1 MIKIIE
7 LKKIYKWLGM
17 ILTITLFVVS
27 IKFYIYDITVEALSM
42 DKNYEVQVEDE
53 NVKKDILRAIFLK
66 GIPAMEITYKEENVE
81 NNYSF
86 KSVFYKLVD
95 MNYKDPKTFL
105 KNEMAILENMDEDIV
120 NYNDHNEKVVE
131 PEIEP
136 VSTKKNE
143 DENLSEEET
152 DIKEEAQEVKE
163 PDKKEEVKIVTSP
176 AKKPSKKLKI
186 VSGKPNIFIYHT
198 HATESYLPMDEGN
211 FHSLKRD
218 YTVRKVGDVLTDSL
232 EDKGYNVVHDETL
245 HDYPSY
251 RESYTRALST
261 LKINMKK
268 YPTANFIIDIHRDA
282 GGSTEESRRN
292 SYVTIKG
299 KKVAKFSMVVGTK
312 NENYEDLIA
321 FANYI
326 KGKSD
331 ELYPG
336 LCKKTIKKP
345 YKFNEYNSDHYI
357 LIEIGN
363 TQNNIEEATEAAK
376 YVGKILDEVI
386 KDIKE

>member
-1 MIKIIE
+1 LIKIIE
-7 LKKIYKWLGM
+7 LKKIYKWIGL
-17 ILTITLFVVS
+17 ILTITLFVLS
-27 IKFYIYDITVEALSM
+27 IKFYVYDITVEALSK
-42 DKNYEVQVEDE
+42 DKNYEVQVEE
-53 NVKKDILRAIFLK
+53 KNIKKDILRAVFLK
-66 GIPAMEITYKEENVE
+66 GIPAMEVTYKKEVVQKE
-81 NNYSF
+81 YSP
-86 KSVFYKLVD
+86 KLVFYKLLD
-95 MNYKDPKTFL
+95 INYKDPKAFL
-105 KNEMAILENMDEDIV
+105 KVEGDILENSHEDME
-120 NYNDHNEKVVE
+120 NYNDHNKKVVE
-131 PEIEP
+131 PKIESEP
-136 VSTKKNE
+136 TMKNE
-143 DENLSEEET
+143 DENLAEEKTTTEEEG
-152 DIKEEAQEVKE
+152 KKVKE
-163 PDKKEEVKIVTSP
+163 PDETDEVKIVASP
-176 AKKPSKKLKI
+176 AKKPNKKLKI

-198 HATESYLPMDEGN
+198 HATESYLPVDEGN

-218 YTVRKVGDVLTDSL
+218 YTVRKVGEVLTNSL
-232 EDKGYNVVHDETL
+232 KDKGYNVVHDETL

-282 GGSTEESRRN
+282 GGSSEESRKN
-292 SYVTIKG
+292 SYITIKG

-312 NENYEDLIA
+312 NENYEDLMA

-363 TQNNIEEATEAAK
+363 TQNNIEEATKGAY